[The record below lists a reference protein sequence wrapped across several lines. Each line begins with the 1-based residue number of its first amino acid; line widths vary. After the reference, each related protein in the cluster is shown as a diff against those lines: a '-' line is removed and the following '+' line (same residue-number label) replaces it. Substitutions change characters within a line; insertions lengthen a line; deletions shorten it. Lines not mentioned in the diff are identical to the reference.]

1 MCGEDLDRIQVITLH
16 IYVKFIWIGFCKKVD
31 KADSVI
37 ILTNKYSQDPD
48 AEDASNIMRVIAVK
62 VRKLLDQVK

>member
-1 MCGEDLDRIQVITLH
+1 MCGEDLDRIQVITFH
-16 IYVKFIWIGFCKKVD
+16 IYIKFIGIGFCKKVD

-62 VRKLLDQVK
+62 VRF